1 MSGTVNKVIIVGYL
15 GRDPEAK
22 SFQNG
27 GEIAVL
33 RIATSESW
41 KDRETGDRKERTE
54 WHGVVIQSDGLVKV
68 AKRYLRK
75 GSKVYIEG
83 QNRTR
88 KWTDAQ
94 GVDRYVT
101 EIVVTGFHGTLVLL
115 DRAEGDGG
123 RNDHSSYAGDDTGGA
138 ARAAKPNPFDSDLDD
153 DVPF

>member
-1 MSGTVNKVIIVGYL
+1 MSGTVNKVIIIGHL
-15 GRDPEAK
+15 GRDPEAR

-27 GEIAVL
+27 GEIATL

-54 WHGVVIQSDGLVKV
+54 WHSVVIQSEGLVKV

-83 QNRTR
+83 QLQTR
-88 KWTDAQ
+88 KWQDQQ
-94 GVDRYVT
+94 GNDRYST
-101 EIVVTGFHGTLVLL
+101 DIVVKGFHGTLVLL
-115 DRAEGDGG
+115 DRADGDGG
-123 RNDHSSYAGDDTGGA
+123 RNDHSGYAGDDTGSGPA
-138 ARAAKPNPFDSDLDD
+138 ARKPNPFDSDLDD